1 MKNKIVFYD
10 TFNGLSVI
18 YVLIFFVVENG
29 PFGSEEFVD
38 TAENVVTA
46 LSSMSQSIYCLSEKF
61 KFTLDELGTYSLCKN
76 TLDVVLCFL
85 NFYSKHCSPYSLCSD
100 LNNSYK

>member
-61 KFTLDELGTYSLCKN
+61 KFTLDELGTFIFIIRCIFRICKP
-76 TLDVVLCFL
+76 TAICLPLL
-85 NFYSKHCSPYSLCSD
+85 I
-100 LNNSYK
+100 